1 MNLVLVLLMALA
13 GASLAGAL
21 LFLYRWLVRRRLF
34 PQLPRIWGVD
44 RLRFIILG
52 AVFLALAAAWLVLAV
67 GSRPAP
73 PAPAP
78 AASPRPAPPA
88 AAPPSA
94 SGDGE
99 TYFPLPHR
107 SAAPGDERAL
117 PPASEPSLP
126 APETPGGVPAWAT
139 VTSLTAA
146 STATTSQTTTSSET
160 TTTTSATTTL
170 ATTTSLTT
178 TQTTAAPSAT
188 TATTAAT
195 QTTASSTTT
204 TQPPAKPAPAGA
216 AVYTVSL
223 GSHKQEA
230 AAKAHAA
237 RLAAQGLKSEVVA
250 VDLGAKGR
258 WWRVYAG
265 QFPDPA
271 SAQAQAKAWEKQ
283 GLATTPFPVRR
294 R

>member
-73 PAPAP
+73 PTPTP

-88 AAPPSA
+88 A

-117 PPASEPSLP
+117 PPATEPSLP
-126 APETPGGVPAWAT
+126 APESPGGVPAWAT
-139 VTSLTAA
+139 VTSLTTV
-146 STATTSQTTTSSET
+146 STASTSQTTTSSET

-170 ATTTSLTT
+170 APATSLTT
-178 TQTTAAPSAT
+178 
-188 TATTAAT
+188 T

-265 QFPDPA
+265 QFPDLV